1 MLTTRWVDP
10 SDGSVAWQDDF
21 QHILEAAEMQIDPM
35 YRRYVAKDPIVFA
48 FDCDAV
54 VGVAQG
60 HMVRHGFNER
70 FGPFELLP
78 VPQAMLDKV
87 AVVPDAQ
94 GRGVGR
100 LLVREFAAGMLSRG
114 CTHVALMVDQSTP
127 WEGRVKFF
135 ASCGFRS
142 LIEGSDDDLLG
153 AEITALRGV
162 TAP

>member
-1 MLTTRWVDP
+1 RSRSSSLYFFGAAMLRILHGIRACTRP
-10 SDGSVAWQDDF
+10 GA
-21 QHILEAAEMQIDPM
+21 H
-35 YRRYVAKDPIVFA
+35 
-48 FDCDAV
+48 
-54 VGVAQG
+54 
-60 HMVRHGFNER
+60 HFNER

-100 LLVREFAAGMLSRG
+100 LLVREFAAGMSSRG